1 MATIL
6 VADDEK
12 MCRESIQKVLERE
25 GHVVESAE
33 DVDSAL
39 HKLDERQF
47 DLVVCD
53 YRMPRKTGAD
63 LIVELRQRGQS
74 VPVIVISAFADGAT
88 ERNVLAL
95 GAKEVL
101 RKPIRRRDLVDGT
114 ARALSGT
121 EDER

>member
-6 VADDEK
+6 VADDERT
-12 MCRESIQKVLERE
+12 CRESIQKVLERE
-25 GHVVESAE
+25 GHLVESAE

-53 YRMPRKTGAD
+53 FRMPRKTGAD
-63 LIVELRQRGQS
+63 LILELRERGQS
-74 VPVIVISAFADGAT
+74 VPVIVISAFADDAT
-88 ERNVLAL
+88 ERNVLAM

-101 RKPIRRRDLVDGT
+101 RKPIRRRDLVDG
-114 ARALSGT
+114 AVRALGDT
-121 EDER
+121 ER